1 MEMSKRSESCDA
13 VSNELIIAS
22 RAHFRSSI
30 CSLPQRH
37 LGHLGVYNLTI
48 RDDGCQFEV
57 LKEPANL
64 TLCELLLILDFE
76 NNEFFVVLTLL
87 FVASFQLFLRQSQSV

>member
-13 VSNELIIAS
+13 ASNELITTS
-22 RAHFRSSI
+22 RAHFRTSV

-48 RDDGCQFEV
+48 RDDGCQFDV

-64 TLCELLLILDFE
+64 TLCELLLIVDFE
-76 NNEFFVVLTLL
+76 NNEFVCPDVL
-87 FVASFQLFLRQSQSV
+87 FVASFQLFLRRSQSV